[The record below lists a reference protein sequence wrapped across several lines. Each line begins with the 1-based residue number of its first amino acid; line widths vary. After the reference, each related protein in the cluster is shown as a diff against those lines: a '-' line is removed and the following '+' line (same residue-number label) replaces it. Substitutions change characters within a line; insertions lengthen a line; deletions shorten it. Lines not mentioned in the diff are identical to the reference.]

1 MSVLQNCDLEF
12 SLQLLQIPEGDWKSW
27 TPTCLLLGIH
37 SSLEPMP
44 RCTSGLRQ
52 GILIIFKFIIV
63 QKPDLSISPVRPGY
77 RHIKF
82 DYTENTANI
91 STKFWIFLFT
101 LVQKMQRHF
110 PLRECLN
117 LILREAEDMEKKSG
131 LCTLWLLSIGSRAT
145 FWLGQQWP
153 QPLHPP
159 LENNHHASN
168 HLTILHIV
176 SISNLEG
183 WARPAL
189 LRFPAQGISSGCY
202 SNTEA

>member
-117 LILREAEDMEKKSG
+117 LILREAEDMEKKIWAVYPLTALNRFKSYI
-131 LCTLWLLSIGSRAT
+131 LARTTVASAPPPSLRK
-145 FWLGQQWP
+145 
-153 QPLHPP
+153 QP
-159 LENNHHASN
+159 SC
-168 HLTILHIV
+168 
-176 SISNLEG
+176 
-183 WARPAL
+183 
-189 LRFPAQGISSGCY
+189 F
-202 SNTEA
+202 